1 MNGTDLLHGTLSAGS
16 FSDRLPPLR
25 QRADVQ
31 NAWLKERL
39 DTFLPSLMRR
49 EGFDMWIINTREYNE
64 DPVVMSLLPEPAM
77 SARRRTILVFAL
89 TEDGTVER
97 LSLDRYGIKG
107 FYERAWEPKEET
119 QYECLG
125 RVVRERDPQRIGI
138 DTSDEFAFGD
148 GLTHTEYNELSAAL
162 GETLMARVESAERLA
177 VGWLEHRIAPELT
190 VYPSII
196 ALGHAIIAEAF
207 SSRVVQPGVTTT
219 DDVRWWMR
227 EKMASLNLRPWF
239 MPDVEI
245 QAADQPFDANFG
257 ARRELR
263 TLIQPGDV
271 LHCDMGYW
279 YLGLA
284 SDQQQMAYVLRLG
297 ESEAPESLRAALAT
311 GNRLQDIHL
320 EEMKIGRTG
329 NEVLASALSR
339 ANEEGIEGQ
348 IYTHPIGYHGHAAGP
363 TIGLWDHQDG
373 VPGRGDYP
381 VFDNTCYSIELNI
394 RQAVPEWDGAQ
405 VMMGLEEEA
414 GMIDGQMHW
423 LAGRGEKLHLIG

>member
-1 MNGTDLLHGTLSAGS
+1 
-16 FSDRLPPLR
+16 
-25 QRADVQ
+25 
-31 NAWLKERL
+31 
-39 DTFLPSLMRR
+39 
-49 EGFDMWIINTREYNE
+49 
-64 DPVVMSLLPEPAM
+64 
-77 SARRRTILVFAL
+77 
-89 TEDGTVER
+89 
-97 LSLDRYGIKG
+97 
-107 FYERAWEPKEET
+107 
-119 QYECLG
+119 
-125 RVVRERDPQRIGI
+125 
-138 DTSDEFAFGD
+138 
-148 GLTHTEYNELSAAL
+148 
-162 GETLMARVESAERLA
+162 MARVESAERLA

-219 DDVRWWMR
+219 DDIRWWMR

-239 MPDVEI
+239 MPDVEV

-271 LHCDMGYW
+271 LHCDMGFW

-297 ESEAPESLRAALAT
+297 ETEAPEGIRAALST

-320 EEMKIGRTG
+320 QEMQVGRTG
-329 NEVLASALSR
+329 NEVLAAALAR
-339 ANEEGIEGQ
+339 AKDEGIEGQ

-394 RQAVPEWDGAQ
+394 RQALPEWDGAQ